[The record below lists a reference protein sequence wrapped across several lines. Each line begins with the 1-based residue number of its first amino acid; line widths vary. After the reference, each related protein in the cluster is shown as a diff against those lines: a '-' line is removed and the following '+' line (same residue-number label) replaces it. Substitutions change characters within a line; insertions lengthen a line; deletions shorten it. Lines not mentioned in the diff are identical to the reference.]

1 MFRLGI
7 REANW
12 LLVEIAYIIKL
23 IIYNIDIQKFSI
35 FQFINSK
42 KRNIIFFVLFNYL
55 DEKYYKLNE
64 TEGENLFKFLDNEIG
79 KFLVSG
85 SIFYGKVI

>member
-12 LLVEIAYIIKL
+12 LLVEIAYIIKV
-23 IIYNIDIQKFSI
+23 IIYNIDNQHISI
-35 FQFINSK
+35 LRIINTK
-42 KRNIIFFVLFNYL
+42 KRNMAFFVLLNYFNK
-55 DEKYYKLNE
+55 KYYKLNE

-85 SIFYGKVI
+85 SIFYGKVT